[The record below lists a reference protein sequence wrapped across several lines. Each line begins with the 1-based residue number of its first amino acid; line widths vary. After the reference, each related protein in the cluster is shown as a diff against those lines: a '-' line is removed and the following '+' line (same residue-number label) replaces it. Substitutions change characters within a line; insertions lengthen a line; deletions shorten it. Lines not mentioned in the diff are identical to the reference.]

1 MLALSMARFKEAPR
15 HSNSSNTVVSGHPIK
30 ASGGFKLPYNITVK
44 EIKILEI
51 FKYSKT
57 Y

>member
-1 MLALSMARFKEAPR
+1 MLALSMARFKEAPC